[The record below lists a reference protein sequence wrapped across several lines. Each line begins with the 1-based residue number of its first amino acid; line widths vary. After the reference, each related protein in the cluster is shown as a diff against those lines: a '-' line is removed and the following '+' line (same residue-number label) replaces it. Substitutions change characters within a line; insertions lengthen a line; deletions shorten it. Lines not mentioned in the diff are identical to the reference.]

1 MCIRDRVTTS
11 SSSITAIEVKSVS
24 APMQITGTI
33 TVVNTAYGMV
43 KVSSTDA
50 NGNVTEEQ
58 IFIKDTAKILDSNDN
73 QVKKMK
79 DLEVG
84 ICLLYTSRCV

>member
-1 MCIRDRVTTS
+1 M
-11 SSSITAIEVKSVS
+11 
-24 APMQITGTI
+24 
-33 TVVNTAYGMV
+33 NTAYGMV

-84 ICLLYTSRCV
+84 MNITVAGSVNLGIFEATSVMILSSSVQ